1 MNGRGI
7 DFAREIRSADPRAAI
22 FLEADAGRWPP
33 AGGAGDAPGVVR
45 RSMEGQLADLKRGA
59 LDRLNGAPT
68 VLGEFGIPFDLNGGR
83 A

>member
-1 MNGRGI
+1 
-7 DFAREIRSADPRAAI
+7 
-22 FLEADAGRWPP
+22 
-33 AGGAGDAPGVVR
+33 
-45 RSMEGQLADLKRGA
+45 MEGQLADLKRGA